1 MIERVRTIEHGIVL
15 LDFSYVTDADA
26 ERHRAEE
33 ARRLI
38 SAQPVG
44 QALVLTDVTGSTF
57 DQRTIEDLRKLVE
70 ANRPYV
76 KASALVGLSAITR
89 VVFRALMAL
98 TRRDI
103 KTFETRA
110 QAIEYLASK
119 RVSAPASAAGASPRT
134 PSSLRGGPR

>member
-1 MIERVRTIEHGIVL
+1 VL
-15 LDFSYVTDADA
+15 LDFSGVTDPEA

-33 ARRLI
+33 ARKLV
-38 SAQPVG
+38 ATHPPG
-44 QALVLTDVTGSTF
+44 EALVLTDVTGSTF
-57 DQRTIEDLRKLVE
+57 DHRTIEDLRKLVE

-76 KASALVGLSAITR
+76 KASALVGLSALTR
-89 VVFRALMAL
+89 VIFRALMAL

-110 QAIEYLASK
+110 QAIEYLASR

-134 PSSLRGGPR
+134 PGGPRGGPR

>member
-1 MIERVRTIEHGIVL
+1 MTDRIRTIEHGIVL
-15 LDFSYVTDADA
+15 LDFSHVTDAEA
-26 ERHRAEE
+26 ERHRADE
-33 ARRLI
+33 ARKLI
-38 SAQPVG
+38 SAQPLG

-76 KASALVGLSAITR
+76 KASALVGLAALTR

-103 KTFETRA
+103 KAFETRA
-110 QAIEYLASK
+110 QAIEYLVSK
-119 RVSAPASAAGASPRT
+119 RVSAPASVVAASPRT
-134 PSSLRGGPR
+134 PSTPRGDPR